1 MIALTKTAKTML
13 RCLLILAG
21 GMVLYGIVPMTATAG
36 TARVFILHSYEAGH
50 VCGQPQADGVLT
62 ALDTEGFTPGKTL
75 TVAHWFMDT
84 KRTHVTP
91 EAVAAR
97 AKTALDRIREFKP
110 DLLVTIDDT
119 AFKHVGLKLV
129 DTDVAVVFSGMNNQ
143 PENYHRLVPVFE
155 SRTHPRHNVTG
166 VYELLHINDAIRV
179 HGKIFNR
186 TSKTQVI
193 VDRESPTGKAI
204 RRQAELELEGLP
216 EALWDIA
223 VVGSV
228 AEYRA
233 ALEAANRDDAVGAIY
248 PVALV
253 LKDQAGEIWDA
264 ARIFK
269 LTLEVSRKPELA
281 LNYAF
286 CKMGLF
292 GGAAVDFRAMGYQA
306 GMKAAAIL
314 KGADPGNI
322 PLEDA
327 RDYALAFNLK
337 RARQLNINIPEEIL
351 AASDDI
357 FF

>member
-1 MIALTKTAKTML
+1 MTKRAKTML
-13 RCLLILAG
+13 RCLLAFAV
-21 GMVLYGIVPMTATAG
+21 VLMLSAAG
-36 TARVFILHSYEAGH
+36 TMQALADSPRVFILHSYEAGH
-50 VCGQPQADGVLT
+50 VCGQPQADGVLA
-62 ALDTEGFTPGKTL
+62 ALDAAGFTPGQTL
-75 TVAHWFMDT
+75 TVAEWFMDT
-84 KRTHVTP
+84 KRKYVTP
-91 EAVAAR
+91 EAVANQ
-97 AKTALDRIREFKP
+97 AKIALDRIREFKP

-119 AFKHVGLKLV
+119 AFKHVGLTLV
-129 DTDVAVVFSGMNNQ
+129 DTDVAVIFSGMNNQ

-155 SRTHPRHNVTG
+155 SRAHPRHNVTG

-179 HGKIFNR
+179 HGKIFNK

-193 VDRESPTGKAI
+193 VDRDSPTGKAI
-204 RRQAELELEGLP
+204 RRQAELELDGMP
-216 EALWDIA
+216 KTLWDIA

-233 ALEAANRDDAVGAIY
+233 VLEAANRDDSIGAIY

-253 LKDQAGEIWDA
+253 LKDHKGEIWDA

-269 LTLEVSRKPELA
+269 LTLDVSRKPELA

-306 GMKAAAIL
+306 GIKAAAVL
-314 KGADPGNI
+314 NGTDPGTI